1 MKTFILIL
9 LVIVVIALTMNT
21 KQRGTENYQELF
33 GFNGYTKPVNQ
44 VVLNDQKF
52 DTSQYKEVEA
62 AVSHDLMQK
71 LVLTTNEEITKR
83 TDDCSYIIET
93 TAVKKYS
100 KDGQDVYKCMFMCVR
115 AKGFAFGFS
124 VVATLSVQGD
134 DVKVLSLRTQP
145 MDVQA
150 PSDVSPYVQ
159 DIAKEYLDF
168 ELVKTKVVP
177 TTSELEAAKEKLQY
191 I

>member
-9 LVIVVIALTMNT
+9 LVIVVVALTMDT
-21 KQRGTENYQELF
+21 CSKKTEKYQELF
-33 GFNGYTKPVNQ
+33 GFVGYQKPVNQ
-44 VVLNDQKF
+44 VVLDDAKF
-52 DTSQYKEVEA
+52 DTSAYEEVEA
-62 AVSHDLMQK
+62 VVNHDLMEK
-71 LVLTTNEEITKR
+71 LVLTTNKEIVKR

-93 TAVKKYS
+93 TAVKKYT
-100 KDGQDVYKCMFMCVR
+100 KDDQDIYKCMFMCVR

-124 VVATLSVQGD
+124 VVATLSVKGD

-159 DIAKEYLDF
+159 DVAKEYVDF
-168 ELVKTKVVP
+168 TIVKEKVVP
-177 TTSELEAAKEKLQY
+177 TTSELEAAKEKLQ
-191 I
+191 

>member
-44 VVLNDQKF
+44 VMLDDQKF
-52 DTSQYKEVEA
+52 DTSQYQEVEA
-62 AVSHDLMQK
+62 AVSHDLMEK
-71 LVLTTNEEITKR
+71 LVLTTNKEITKR

-124 VVATLSVQGD
+124 VVATLSVKGD

-159 DIAKEYLDF
+159 DVAKEYVDF
-168 ELVKTKVVP
+168 ELVKEKVVP
-177 TTSELEAAKEKLQY
+177 TTSELEAAKEKLQ
-191 I
+191 

>member
-1 MKTFILIL
+1 MKTIILIL
-9 LVIVVIALTMNT
+9 LVIVVLALTLNKT
-21 KQRGTENYQELF
+21 TEKYQELF
-33 GFNGYTKPVNQ
+33 GFVGYQKPVNQ
-44 VVLNDQKF
+44 VVLDDAKF
-52 DTSQYKEVEA
+52 DTSGYEEVET
-62 AVSHDLMQK
+62 VVNHDLMEK
-71 LVLTTNEEITKR
+71 LVLATNKEITKR

-124 VVATLSVQGD
+124 VVATLSVKGD

-145 MDVQA
+145 MDVQE

-159 DIAKEYLDF
+159 DVAKEFVDF
-168 ELVKTKVVP
+168 EIVKAKAVP
-177 TTSELEAAKEKLQY
+177 TTSELEEAKEKLKQM
-191 I
+191 

>member
-9 LVIVVIALTMNT
+9 LVIVVVALTMNSSC
-21 KQRGTENYQELF
+21 KKTEKYQELF
-33 GFNGYTKPVNQ
+33 GFAGYQKPVNQ
-44 VVLNDQKF
+44 VVLDDAKF
-52 DTSQYKEVEA
+52 DTSAYEEVEA
-62 AVSHDLMQK
+62 VVNHDLMEK
-71 LVLTTNEEITKR
+71 LVLATNKEIAKR

-124 VVATLSVQGD
+124 VVATLSVKGD

-145 MDVQA
+145 MDVQS

-159 DIAKEYLDF
+159 DVAREFVDF
-168 ELVKTKVVP
+168 EIVKAKAVP
-177 TTSELEAAKEKLQY
+177 TTSELEEAKEKLKQM
-191 I
+191 